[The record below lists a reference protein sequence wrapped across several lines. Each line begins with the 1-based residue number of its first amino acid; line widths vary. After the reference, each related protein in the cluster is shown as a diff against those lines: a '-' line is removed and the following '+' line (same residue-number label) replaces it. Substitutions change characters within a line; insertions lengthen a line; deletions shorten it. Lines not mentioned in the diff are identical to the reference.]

1 MTEPFDITING
12 TKIST
17 FDEYID
23 AIFMALD
30 ISTKDQEKLKKEIL
44 KYNDKDKNK
53 IISNDTINVA
63 LVELINADN
72 EINKIKKKYEFFED
86 IQDGWDNMT
95 RNLAELQTFILL
107 KNINTKKCSKFIK
120 SLKNVL
126 TSKIKFVN
134 NILETNI
141 KTKNTEFSVAKKYL
155 KYKNKYINLK
165 KDI

>member
-53 IISNDTINVA
+53 IISNDTINIA
-63 LVELINADN
+63 LTELINADN
-72 EINKIKKKYEFFED
+72 EIKKIKNDYDFFED
-86 IQDGWDNMT
+86 IEYGWDNMT
-95 RNLAELQTFILL
+95 QNLAELQTIILL
-107 KNINTKKCSKFIK
+107 KNINTKKCSKFIS
-120 SLKNVL
+120 SLKNLL
-126 TSKIKFVN
+126 TNKIIFVN
-134 NILETNI
+134 NIIEKNI
-141 KTKNTEFSVAKKYL
+141 ETKNTEINVAKKYL

>member
-17 FDEYID
+17 FDQYID
-23 AIFMALD
+23 NIFTALD
-30 ISTKDQEKLKKEIL
+30 ISNNDQIKLREEIL
-44 KYNDKDKNK
+44 KFNDKDKNK
-53 IISNDTINVA
+53 IISNDTINIA
-63 LVELINADN
+63 LRELINADN
-72 EINKIKKKYEFFED
+72 EINKIKKEYEFFDD
-86 IQDGWDNMT
+86 IKDGWDNMT

-107 KNINTKKCSKFIK
+107 KNINTKKCSKFIT

-134 NILETNI
+134 NIIEKNI
-141 KTKNTEFSVAKKYL
+141 ETKNNEFNVAKKYL

>member
-17 FDEYID
+17 FNEYINT
-23 AIFMALD
+23 IFTALD
-30 ISTKDQEKLKKEIL
+30 ISSNDQIKLREEIL
-44 KYNDKDKNK
+44 KFNDKDKHK

-63 LVELINADN
+63 LVELINADI
-72 EINKIKKKYEFFED
+72 EINKIKKEYEFFED
-86 IQDGWDNMT
+86 IRDGWDNMT
-95 RNLAELQTFILL
+95 KNLAELQTFILL

-126 TSKIKFVN
+126 TSKINSVN
-134 NILETNI
+134 SILETNI
-141 KTKNTEFSVAKKYL
+141 KTKNNEFSVAKKYL

-165 KDI
+165 KEI

>member
-1 MTEPFDITING
+1 MTEPLDTTING

-17 FDEYID
+17 FDQYID
-23 AIFMALD
+23 NIFTALD
-30 ISTKDQEKLKKEIL
+30 ISNNDQIKLREEIL
-44 KYNDKDKNK
+44 KFNDIDKNK
-53 IISNDTINVA
+53 IISNDTINIA
-63 LVELINADN
+63 LQELINADN
-72 EINKIKKKYEFFED
+72 EINKIKKEYEFFDD
-86 IQDGWDNMT
+86 IKDGWDNMT

-134 NILETNI
+134 NIIEKNI
-141 KTKNTEFSVAKKYL
+141 ETKNNEFNVAKKYL

>member
-1 MTEPFDITING
+1 MSESFNITING

-30 ISTKDQEKLKKEIL
+30 ISSKDQAKLKNEIL
-44 KYNDKDKNK
+44 NFSDKDKNK
-53 IISNDTINVA
+53 IISNDYINVA
-63 LVELINADN
+63 LLELINADN
-72 EINKIKKKYEFFED
+72 EIKKIKNNYDFFED

-95 RNLAELQTFILL
+95 QNLAELQTIILL
-107 KNINTKKCSKFIK
+107 KNINTKKCSKFIN
-120 SLKNVL
+120 SLKNLL
-126 TSKIKFVN
+126 TKKINFVN
-134 NILETNI
+134 NIIEKNI
-141 KTKNTEFSVAKKYL
+141 ETKNTEFKVAKKYL

>member
-1 MTEPFDITING
+1 MTEPFDIPING

-17 FDEYID
+17 FDEYINT
-23 AIFMALD
+23 IFTALD
-30 ISTKDQEKLKKEIL
+30 ISNNDQIKLREEIL
-44 KYNDKDKNK
+44 KFNDKDKNK
-53 IISNDTINVA
+53 IISNDTINIA
-63 LVELINADN
+63 LQELINADN
-72 EINKIKKKYEFFED
+72 EINKIKNEYEFFDD
-86 IQDGWDNMT
+86 IKDGWDNMT

-107 KNINTKKCSKFIK
+107 KNINTKKCSKFIT

-134 NILETNI
+134 NIIEKNI
-141 KTKNTEFSVAKKYL
+141 ETKNNEFNVAKKYL